1 MYIEFRAKFESY
13 PLISLIEIQKAFPK
27 FDRRRLVEWQKKGYI
42 QNIKRG
48 FYRFKEKP
56 INEGLLYFSANKI
69 YKPSYVSL
77 ESALS
82 FYQIIPE
89 AVFSITSIS
98 TLNTSQLETPIGTFT
113 YKHVKPLLFFGY
125 RMVEKNSLTIAFAF
139 PEKAI
144 LDFLYL
150 HSELESITDFE
161 ALRWNKEIVKTFDF
175 KKISDYLILFKNNSL
190 NKRFQLF
197 LEFIHA

>member
-1 MYIEFRAKFESY
+1 MYIEFRAKFESS
-13 PLISLIEIQKAFPK
+13 PLISLVEIQKAFPK

-42 QNIKRG
+42 DNIKRG

-56 INEGLLYFSANKI
+56 INEGLLYFYGNKI
-69 YKPSYVSL
+69 YSPSYISL
-77 ESALS
+77 ESAMA

-98 TLNTSQLETPIGTFT
+98 SLNTSQLESKIGTFT
-113 YKHVKPLLFFGY
+113 YKHVKPTLFFGY
-125 RMVEKNSLTIAFAF
+125 RMLERNNLTISFAF

-144 LDFLYL
+144 LDYLYL
-150 HSELESITDFE
+150 HPELESKTDFE
-161 ALRWNKEIVKTFDF
+161 VLRWNKEILKTLDYNRF
-175 KKISDYLILFKNNSL
+175 SDYLLLFQNNKL

-197 LEFIHA
+197 LKFIHA